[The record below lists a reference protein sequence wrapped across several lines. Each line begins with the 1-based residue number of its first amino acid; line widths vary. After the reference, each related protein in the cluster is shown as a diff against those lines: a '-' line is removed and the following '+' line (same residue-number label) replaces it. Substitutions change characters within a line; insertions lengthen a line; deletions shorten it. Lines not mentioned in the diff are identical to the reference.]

1 MTAALVFASTFLAVF
16 TLGLQSLNVNQG
28 ERLLATVTSL
38 AIGTGHIFLYKVMPH
53 SGVPEL
59 IAYYVGGVVGINASM
74 SAHPALKRWL
84 GRRHLRDEH
93 RDVGHCGRLAPPP
106 RGGPDVH

>member
-28 ERLLATVTSL
+28 ERLMATLTSV

-53 SGVPEL
+53 SGIPEL
-59 IAYYVGGVVGINASM
+59 LGYYAGGIVGINASM
-74 SAHPALKRWL
+74 SAHPHLKRWL
-84 GRRHLRDEH
+84 GRRHRADEH
-93 RDVGHCGRLAPPP
+93 QDVGQCGRIN
-106 RGGPDVH
+106 